1 MMVDVIWQKGLHE
14 YIDPLRLDSAIAL
27 GGAAVRNALKAH
39 RTGRFESIDASAE
52 EFSETYNEILALI
65 DRIRADPVLSARY
78 ERLQQLIV
86 TRGRERMGLDLTNS
100 DDEEQQE

>member
-14 YIDPLRLDSAIAL
+14 YINPHRLDSAITL
-27 GGAAVRNALKAH
+27 GGAAVCNTLKTH
-39 RTGRFESIDASAE
+39 CTGRFEYVDTSAE

-65 DRIRADPVLSARY
+65 DRIWADPVLSARY

-86 TRGRERMGLDLTNS
+86 TRGHKCMGFDLTNL